1 MKKNR
6 NQLELSILS
15 DVKATKSGLKKSA
28 SERTL
33 IPSGNDFLDAN
44 NKASVD
50 DIKIYNSISEA
61 YFRERVTMKK

>member
-1 MKKNR
+1 MKKNI

-15 DVKATKSGLKKSA
+15 DVKAAKSGLKNSA
-28 SERTL
+28 SERNL
-33 IPSGNDFLDAN
+33 IPSGKDFLDAN
-44 NKASVD
+44 NKASLD

>member
-15 DVKATKSGLKKSA
+15 DVKAAKSGLKKSA

-33 IPSGNDFLDAN
+33 IPSGKDFLDVN